1 MQLVEQHIIS
11 KKDCR
16 LLALDKAAFA
26 SKNLYNAANYLIR
39 QEFIFIKRGLF
50 SSKSGILI
58 NADVNGAYDI
68 IRKVAPNAFADGV
81 EGAVVRPLKVSFK
94 N

>member
-1 MQLVEQHIIS
+1 MGRRV
-11 KKDCR
+11 
-16 LLALDKAAFA
+16 
-26 SKNLYNAANYLIR
+26 
-39 QEFIFIKRGLF
+39 KRGLF
-50 SSKSGILI
+50 RSKSGILI
-58 NADVNGAYDI
+58 NADVNGAYNI

>member
-1 MQLVEQHIIS
+1 
-11 KKDCR
+11 
-16 LLALDKAAFA
+16 LDNFGIEKCSFLDREPIE
-26 SKNLYNAANYLIR
+26 KHDVYMGR
-39 QEFIFIKRGLF
+39 RVKRGLF
-50 SSKSGILI
+50 RSKSGILI
-58 NADVNGAYDI
+58 NADVNGAYNI